1 MYTLMLILQ
10 GGGDPMPAWVGPTI
24 AISVAIV
31 AVACVVAF
39 VAATLAAVA
48 LRHRLDAMS
57 DNLSGLRQDV
67 AGVLEGARRV
77 TEEGES
83 MVAMLKDEGE
93 AYITTSRRFRK
104 RLDHGID
111 RFSERAADLDA
122 LYEVVHEEVE
132 DTALRFAS
140 ALRTA
145 RLSTGIIAKVLRR
158 RRRR

>member
-1 MYTLMLILQ
+1 MLLLLQ
-10 GGGDPMPAWVGPTI
+10 GAPAPMPGWVGPTI
-24 AISVAIV
+24 ALSVAIM
-31 AVACVVAF
+31 ALAWVVVF
-39 VAATLAAVA
+39 VAAAIAGIA
-48 LRHRLDAMS
+48 LERRIDAMS
-57 DNLSGLRQDV
+57 DNLSGLRQDL

-77 TEEGES
+77 AEQGES
-83 MVAMLKDEGE
+83 LVALVREEGE
-93 AYITTSRRFRK
+93 AYVNTSRRFRK
-104 RLDHGID
+104 RLDRGID
-111 RFSERAADLDA
+111 RVTERAADLDA

>member
-1 MYTLMLILQ
+1 MLMLFLQ
-10 GGGDPMPAWVGPTI
+10 TVPGATPGWVGPTV

-31 AVACVVAF
+31 AIACVVAF
-39 VAATLAAVA
+39 VAVAFAAIA
-48 LRHRLDAMS
+48 LEKRLDTMS
-57 DNLSGLRQDV
+57 ENLGGLRQDL

-77 TEEGES
+77 TQEGEAL
-83 MVAMLKDEGE
+83 VELVRDEGE
-93 AYITTSRRFRK
+93 AYIATSRRFRK
-104 RLDHGID
+104 RLDAGI
-111 RFSERAADLDA
+111 ERISTRMADLDA

-132 DTALRFAS
+132 ESALRFAS

>member
-1 MYTLMLILQ
+1 MLSLVLQ
-10 GGGDPMPAWVGPTI
+10 DALQPVPGWVGPTI
-24 AISVAIV
+24 ALSLTVV
-31 AVACVVAF
+31 AVACVVMF
-39 VAATLAAVA
+39 AAVA
-48 LRHRLDAMS
+48 VAAIAFQKRFDAMA
-57 DNLSGLRQDV
+57 DNLSGLRQDL

-77 TEEGES
+77 TEDGEA
-83 MVAMLKDEGE
+83 MVASLREEGE
-93 AYITTSRRFRK
+93 AYLATSRRFRT

-111 RFSERAADLDA
+111 RVSERAADLDA

-145 RLSTGIIAKVLRR
+145 RLSTGIIAKALRR

>member
-1 MYTLMLILQ
+1 MLLLLQ
-10 GGGDPMPAWVGPTI
+10 GASPPMPGWVGPTI
-24 AISVAIV
+24 AISVAIMALAWVVVFAAAAIV
-31 AVACVVAF
+31 AIS
-39 VAATLAAVA
+39 LEK
-48 LRHRLDAMS
+48 RIDAMS
-57 DNLSGLRQDV
+57 DNLSGLRQDL
-67 AGVLEGARRV
+67 AGMLEGARRV
-77 TEEGES
+77 AEQGES
-83 MVAMLKDEGE
+83 IVSLVREEGE
-93 AYITTSRRFRK
+93 AYVETSRRFRT

-111 RFSERAADLDA
+111 RFTERAADLDA

>member
-1 MYTLMLILQ
+1 MLLLLQ
-10 GGGDPMPAWVGPTI
+10 GAPAPMSGWVGPTI
-24 AISVAIV
+24 AISLAIMALAWV
-31 AVACVVAF
+31 VLFAAAAVTVVALEKRID
-39 VAATLAAVA
+39 T
-48 LRHRLDAMS
+48 MS
-57 DNLSGLRQDV
+57 DNLSGLRQDLGGMV
-67 AGVLEGARRV
+67 EGARRV
-77 TEEGES
+77 AEQGES
-83 MVAMLKDEGE
+83 IVSLVREEGE
-93 AYITTSRRFRK
+93 AYVETSRRFRR

-145 RLSTGIIAKVLRR
+145 RLSTGIIAKALRR

>member
-1 MYTLMLILQ
+1 MLLLLQ
-10 GGGDPMPAWVGPTI
+10 GAPPPVPGWVGPTI
-24 AISVAIV
+24 AISVAVMAI
-31 AVACVVAF
+31 AWVVVFAA
-39 VAATLAAVA
+39 AATTAIA
-48 LRHRLDAMS
+48 LEKRIDAMS
-57 DNLSGLRQDV
+57 DNLSGLRQDLGGMV
-67 AGVLEGARRV
+67 EGARRV
-77 TEEGES
+77 AEQGES
-83 MVAMLKDEGE
+83 IVSLVREEGE
-93 AYITTSRRFRK
+93 AYVATSRRFRK
-104 RLDHGID
+104 RLDYGID